1 MAMTYTSHITTAL
14 RSGLMVAAGTA
25 LMVGPVL
32 LGLTSAAIVTG
43 LFLGILATAL
53 GLAATDSQGRGGL
66 SLSTQ
71 AVFDRGLALGLLGAG
86 VAFAA
91 EGYRNELALFGGLG
105 LAILLVALTT
115 RYTVR
120 PAA

>member
-1 MAMTYTSHITTAL
+1 MI
-14 RSGLMVAAGTA
+14 AAGTA
-25 LMVGPVL
+25 LMVGPVA
-32 LGLTSAAIVTG
+32 LGLTPAAIVTG
-43 LFLGILATAL
+43 LALGVLATAL
-53 GLAATDSQGRGGL
+53 GFAATDSQGRGGL
-66 SLSTQ
+66 SLSAQ

-105 LAILLVALTT
+105 LAILLVAVTT

-120 PAA
+120 PA